1 MDVFSCRGLALFSI
15 AQVFLHPTVSPVLLP
30 KPLCFLGANQLK
42 DWLMLGRISPLP
54 KTPAAVAWG
63 F

>member
-30 KPLCFLGANQLK
+30 KPLCFLGANQREGLA
-42 DWLMLGRISPLP
+42 DVGQGLTLT